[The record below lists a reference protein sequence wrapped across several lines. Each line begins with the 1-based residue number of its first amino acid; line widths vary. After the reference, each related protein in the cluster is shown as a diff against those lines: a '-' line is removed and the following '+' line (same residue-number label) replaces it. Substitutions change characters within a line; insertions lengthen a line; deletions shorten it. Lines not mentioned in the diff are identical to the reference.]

1 MEDYRLDRTQFQIL
15 SLKEADSEWNDH
27 SQLDWKQ
34 RLRLAMYL
42 NSIAYGYA
50 GQEMPV
56 MDRTAFQA
64 RRLADQ

>member
-1 MEDYRLDRTQFQIL
+1 MLTLQD
-15 SLKEADSEWNDH
+15 ADGDWNDH

-56 MDRTAFQA
+56 MDRTVFQA
-64 RRLADQ
+64 RKLTDG

>member
-1 MEDYRLDRTQFQIL
+1 MEDYRMDRGQFQIL
-15 SLKEADSEWNDH
+15 TLQEADEEWNDH

-34 RLRLAMYL
+34 RLRLALYL

-56 MDRTAFQA
+56 MDRTVFQS
-64 RRLADQ
+64 RKLSEG

>member
-1 MEDYRLDRTQFQIL
+1 MEDYRLDRGHFQIL
-15 SLKEADSEWNDH
+15 TLQEADDEWNDH

-34 RLRLAMYL
+34 RLRLALYL

-56 MDRTAFQA
+56 MDRTVFQS
-64 RRLADQ
+64 RKLSEG